1 MTDEMVW
8 ALREKHRKGTKIRH
22 MAVDYGIPRRV
33 IAAVVGMSYRD
44 REYVPCADLWTIRE
58 LLRAGY
64 DMDAIAALFGMTH
77 KTLANVI
84 TKNGDLYKALDRRG

>member
-8 ALREKHRKGTKIRH
+8 AMREKCRKGATVLD
-22 MAVDYGIPRRV
+22 MAKTYGIPRRV
-33 IAAVVGMSYRD
+33 IAAVVGVSYRD

-58 LLRAGY
+58 LLCAGY

-84 TKNGDLYKALDRRG
+84 TKNGDLYKTLDRRW

>member
-1 MTDEMVW
+1 MVW
-8 ALREKHRKGTKIRH
+8 ALREKHRKGATVPEMSRT
-22 MAVDYGIPRRV
+22 YGIPRRV

-58 LLRAGY
+58 LLCAGY

-77 KTLANVI
+77 RTLANVI
-84 TKNGDLYKALDRRG
+84 TKNGDLYKALDRRW

>member
-1 MTDEMVW
+1 MTDQMVW
-8 ALREKHRKGTKIRH
+8 ALREKCRKGATVLD
-22 MAVDYGIPRRV
+22 MAKTYGIPRRV

-44 REYVPCADLWTIRE
+44 HKYVPCADLWTIRE

-64 DMDAIAALFGMTH
+64 DMDAIAAHFGMTH

-84 TKNGDLYKALDRRG
+84 KKNGDLFRALDRRG

>member
-8 ALREKHRKGTKIRH
+8 ALREKCRKGATVLD
-22 MAVDYGIPRRV
+22 MAKTYGIPRRV

-58 LLRAGY
+58 LLCAEY

-77 KTLANVI
+77 KTLANII